1 MHRNNSY
8 TFDTRIRF
16 GEVDHTRRLT
26 IPGMINYFQD
36 CSTFQSEKIG
46 FGFEYLNERNQAWV
60 LLSWQIVIERYPEFN
75 EKIKIHTWA
84 TDFKG
89 MLGGRNFCMEDEDG
103 RAAVY
108 ANSLWM
114 YMDMKKGRP
123 VKPDIK
129 EIEAYGIGQALE
141 MEYASRKITLPE
153 SMKEFPV
160 IPVKKYQIDT
170 NEHVNNCQYVQM
182 ALELFTKDREAR
194 QIRTEYRKS
203 AVYGDVILPKA
214 AEEEERAVAELCG
227 TEGKPYAV
235 VEIQWA

>member
-1 MHRNNSY
+1 MQKSNRY
-8 TFDTRIRF
+8 TLEGRIRF
-16 GEVDHTRRLT
+16 SEVDHTRRITL
-26 IPGMINYFQD
+26 PGIINYFQD
-36 CSTFQSEKIG
+36 CSTFHSESLGVGLSYCAKRRKVWI
-46 FGFEYLNERNQAWV
+46 LSAWQV
-60 LLSWQIVIERYPEFN
+60 EVERYPVMGEPV
-75 EKIKIHTWA
+75 KISTWA
-84 TDFKG
+84 TKFDG
-89 MLGGRNFCMEDEDG
+89 LLGLRNFCMEDEDG

-214 AEEEERAVAELCG
+214 AEEEERAVAELCD